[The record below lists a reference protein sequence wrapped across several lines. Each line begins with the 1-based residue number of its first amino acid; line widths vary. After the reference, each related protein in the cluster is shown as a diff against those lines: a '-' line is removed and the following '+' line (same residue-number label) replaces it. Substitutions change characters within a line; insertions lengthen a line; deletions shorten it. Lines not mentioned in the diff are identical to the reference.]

1 MTQQCKFLQPD
12 VGKLLW
18 KFRSFSIANDK
29 KAPTQCN
36 DMSSG
41 VQEILLHCEVRAVIV
56 FYHLCTH
63 REINICGHIGLS
75 VLICIFQP
83 PLMNSAC
90 CCGPSGVFFYCI
102 LAQGEKGRERWSS
115 AIFIF
120 CRLLF
125 VSRELTASAHLTL
138 SSLFSHLHSLQVCK
152 KHTNLSASFCSTKH
166 FFNRMLVICTT
177 MWLNYFLSSLAYFHP
192 FAAVLIQNPQG
203 SS

>member
-1 MTQQCKFLQPD
+1 MAQWYPSAENTPFLFVSSAYLDFVFCRNCFPSAEFIFTNREQRDEPVSARHIVTQQCKFLQPD

-83 PLMNSAC
+83 P
-90 CCGPSGVFFYCI
+90 I
-102 LAQGEKGRERWSS
+102 
-115 AIFIF
+115 
-120 CRLLF
+120 
-125 VSRELTASAHLTL
+125 
-138 SSLFSHLHSLQVCK
+138 
-152 KHTNLSASFCSTKH
+152 
-166 FFNRMLVICTT
+166 
-177 MWLNYFLSSLAYFHP
+177 
-192 FAAVLIQNPQG
+192 
-203 SS
+203 